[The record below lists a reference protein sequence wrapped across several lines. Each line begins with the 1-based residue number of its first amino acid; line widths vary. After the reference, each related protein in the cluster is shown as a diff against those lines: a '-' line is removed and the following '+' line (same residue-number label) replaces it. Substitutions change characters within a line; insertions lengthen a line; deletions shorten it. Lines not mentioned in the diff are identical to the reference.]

1 MSISFHTEEKSQGSE
16 SITLQQEKIL
26 KLMTN
31 LNTNGK
37 NNGKHQGFPICQ

>member
-16 SITLQQEKIL
+16 SIALQEEKL

-31 LNTNGK
+31 LYINEKDND
-37 NNGKHQGFPICQ
+37 KHQGFPTVQ